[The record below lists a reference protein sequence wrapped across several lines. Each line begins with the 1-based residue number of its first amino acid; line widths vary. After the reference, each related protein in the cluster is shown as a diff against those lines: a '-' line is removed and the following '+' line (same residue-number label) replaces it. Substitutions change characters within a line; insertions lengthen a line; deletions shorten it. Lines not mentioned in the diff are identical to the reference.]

1 MMNYKIKMSK
11 NDFFKINNKLLASN
25 LEIEDDDVIFE
36 VEAGSF
42 NILKKTNYEFKVLE
56 SIGQLSPRPTCIL
69 ITHRRSVLKICDRE
83 IKINNGKIESLI
95 V

>member
-42 NILKKTNYEFKVLE
+42 NILK
-56 SIGQLSPRPTCIL
+56 
-69 ITHRRSVLKICDRE
+69 
-83 IKINNGKIESLI
+83 
-95 V
+95 